1 MSESGSSESPQW
13 GWWVAVVFGLQAV
26 FLRWVS
32 SGGRD
37 EGERNEASLVQV
49 DLELVETLAIE
60 DPMSLGQPRTNGYSA
75 VWLNPT
81 PLQHEFARWTP
92 PEIPLPPES
101 NVVEAII
108 LEALEK
114 DPVPEFRSFEKPV
127 PKLTRISVPPLRQ
140 EERSRLVLRGGL
152 AERTLVKAVDLKA
165 AWKHDS
171 FLRPTRVQVVVDS
184 MGRVMNGV
192 LLAESGHAPADTM
205 AMELALKK
213 IRFNAAPSTTA
224 FASGA
229 LVFQWHTDSASVTNV
244 TERFP
249 R

>member
-1 MSESGSSESPQW
+1 MSEAGSSESPQW
-13 GWWVAVVFGLQAV
+13 GWWVALVFGLQAV
-26 FLRWVS
+26 FLWWVS
-32 SGGRD
+32 SGGPD

-60 DPMSLGQPRTNGYSA
+60 DPMSLGQPRTNGFSA

-101 NVVEAII
+101 NVVEVII

-140 EERSRLVLRGGL
+140 EERSRLVLRGEL
-152 AERTLVKAVDLKA
+152 VERTLVRAVDLKA

-192 LLAESGHAPADTM
+192 LLTESGHAPADAM

-213 IRFNAAPSTTA
+213 IRFNATPITTA
-224 FASGA
+224 YASGE
-229 LVFQWHTDSASVTNV
+229 LVFQWHTDSTSVTNV
-244 TERFP
+244 MERFP

>member
-1 MSESGSSESPQW
+1 MSEAGSSESPQW

-26 FLRWVS
+26 FLWWVS
-32 SGGRD
+32 SGGPD

-60 DPMSLGQPRTNGYSA
+60 DPMSLGQPRTNGFSA

-81 PLQHEFARWTP
+81 PLQHEFAHWTP

-108 LEALEK
+108 QEALEK

-152 AERTLVKAVDLKA
+152 AERTLVRAVDLKA

-192 LLAESGHAPADTM
+192 LLAESGHAPADTA

-213 IRFNAAPSTTA
+213 IRFNADLNTTA
-224 FASGA
+224 YASGE

>member
-1 MSESGSSESPQW
+1 MSEPGSSESPQW

-26 FLRWVS
+26 FLWWVS
-32 SGGRD
+32 SGEPD
-37 EGERNEASLVQV
+37 AGERNEASLVQV
-49 DLELVETLAIE
+49 DLALVEALAME
-60 DPMSLGQPRTNGYSA
+60 EPMSLGQPRTNGFSA
-75 VWLNPT
+75 VWLKPT

-101 NVVEAII
+101 NVVETII

-114 DPVPEFRSFEKPV
+114 NPVPEFRSFEKPV

-152 AERTLVKAVDLKA
+152 AERTLVGAVDLKA

-192 LLAESGHAPADTM
+192 LLAESGHAPADAV

-213 IRFNAAPSTTA
+213 IRFNAAANSTA
-224 FASGA
+224 YASGE

>member
-1 MSESGSSESPQW
+1 MSEPGSSESPQW
-13 GWWVAVVFGLQAV
+13 GWWVAVVFGLQAA
-26 FLRWVS
+26 FLWWVS

-60 DPMSLGQPRTNGYSA
+60 DPMSLGQPRTNGFSA

-140 EERSRLVLRGGL
+140 QERSRLVLRGEL
-152 AERTLVKAVDLKA
+152 AERTLVGAVDLKA

-192 LLAESGHAPADTM
+192 LLAESGHAPADAV

-213 IRFNAAPSTTA
+213 IRFNAAPSSTA
-224 FASGA
+224 YASGE

-249 R
+249 Q

>member
-1 MSESGSSESPQW
+1 MSEAGSSESPQW

-26 FLRWVS
+26 FLWWVS

-60 DPMSLGQPRTNGYSA
+60 DPMSLGLPRTNGFSA

-92 PEIPLPPES
+92 PEIPLSPES
-101 NVVEAII
+101 NVVETII

-114 DPVPEFRSFEKPV
+114 DPMPEFRSFEKPV

-140 EERSRLVLRGGL
+140 EERSRLVLREG
-152 AERTLVKAVDLKA
+152 
-165 AWKHDS
+165 W
-171 FLRPTRVQVVVDS
+171 
-184 MGRVMNGV
+184 
-192 LLAESGHAPADTM
+192 
-205 AMELALKK
+205 
-213 IRFNAAPSTTA
+213 PSA
-224 FASGA
+224 R
-229 LVFQWHTDSASVTNV
+229 W
-244 TERFP
+244 
-249 R
+249 